1 MKTLI
6 AHVDP
11 WYLPWLSHRS
21 DWWCRNLWNQSKP
34 MLWHKKSALIRI
46 YCIHNIFQTTV
57 EDVVT
62 VWSCTHKTLKSLT
75 RNLKHLLAKCRLPQ
89 SRVEDY
95 NNEETNNNV
104 LAFIQEELASSAD
117 MIKFR
122 GPPNDKRYNQFTI
135 GQLLRSKILLI
146 VCFQI
151 EPYTISQKLV
161 IKIQDTISG
170 CAE

>member
-62 VWSCTHKTLKSLT
+62 VWSCTHKTFQSLT

-104 LAFIQEELASSAD
+104 LAFIQEELASSID
-117 MIKFR
+117 MDNSEDRQMIR
-122 GPPNDKRYNQFTI
+122 GIQH
-135 GQLLRSKILLI
+135 LRSKILLI
-146 VCFQI
+146 VCFRI